1 MTRFYFR
8 QHMNGQRMAKDREGH
23 EFASLAE
30 ACTYAVRRVPGLL
43 RKILRLDT
51 NLDTNTY
58 LSTEIS
64 DGERTLSIIR
74 GKVTSEKQ

>member
-1 MTRFYFR
+1 MPQFYFR
-8 QHMNGQRMAKDREGH
+8 QCMNGQQMAKDGGR

-30 ACTYAVRRVPGLL
+30 ACTYAVRRSPGLL
-43 RKILRLDT
+43 RKILRLDA
-51 NLDTNTY
+51 NTY

-64 DGERTLSIIR
+64 DGERTLFIIR

>member
-8 QHMNGQRMAKDREGH
+8 QHMNGLRMAKDREGH

-30 ACTYAVRRVPGLL
+30 ACAYALRRVPGLL
-43 RKILRLDT
+43 RKILR
-51 NLDTNTY
+51 LDTNTY